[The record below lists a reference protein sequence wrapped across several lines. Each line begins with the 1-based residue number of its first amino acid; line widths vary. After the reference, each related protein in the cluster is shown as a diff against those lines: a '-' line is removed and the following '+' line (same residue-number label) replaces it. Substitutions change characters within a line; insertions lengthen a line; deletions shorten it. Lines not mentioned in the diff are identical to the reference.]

1 MKDSIMNL
9 DKKKPGRWFARL
21 TAASFVLALA
31 VLLPQPGIA
40 QDNQDDEPLSCDVQ
54 AVALRNACGSDVTDD
69 LWEARTICENIPDE
83 VEREECFDESE
94 EENVENRQLCRD
106 QLDARRDLCE
116 ELGEDRYVVEL
127 DPDDFVTDPLMIG
140 SGVTPNPYFP
150 LVPGTLWTYISEED
164 GETVTVEVMNTVK
177 MIEDVPAIVV
187 KDIVTL
193 TDSGEVIEDTD
204 DYFAQ
209 DLDGNVWYMGEIAL
223 NFEDGDLVD
232 IDGSWQTG
240 RDGAQPGIIMFAEP
254 VVETVYRQE
263 YLPAEA
269 EDAGRITSITGSG
282 ESEAASCEGDCVIT
296 DDFTPIEPD
305 ELEVKVYAPGV
316 GVILEVD
323 PESGETVLELVEF
336 STP

>member
-1 MKDSIMNL
+1 M
-9 DKKKPGRWFARL
+9 PGRRFTRL

-31 VLLPQPGIA
+31 VTLPQLGIA
-40 QDNQDDEPLSCDVQ
+40 QDDEGDAPLSCEVQ

-187 KDIVTL
+187 KDIVAL

-204 DYFAQ
+204 DYYAQ
-209 DLDGNVWYMGEIAL
+209 DLDGNVWYLGEIAL
-223 NFEDGDLVD
+223 NFEEGELVD
-232 IDGSWQTG
+232 MDGSWKTG
-240 RDGAQPGIIMFAEP
+240 RDGGQPGIIMFADP
-254 VVETVYRQE
+254 QVGTVFRQE

-269 EDAGRITSITGSG
+269 EDAGRIISITGSG
-282 ESEAASCEGDCVIT
+282 ESMAASCDSDCVIT
-296 DDFTPIEPD
+296 EDFTPIEPD
-305 ELEVKVYAPGV
+305 ELEQKVYAPGV